1 MAGYL
6 ERALKEKKAKI
17 TLYFTDPTV
26 LAMKTYC
33 IHHKGMNMSTFTE
46 DAVLE
51 KLKRMVEQ
59 KPVDLVM
66 RHKTE

>member
-1 MAGYL
+1 MGFV
-6 ERALKEKKAKI
+6 ERALREKKQKV
-17 TLYFTDPTV
+17 TLYFSDAAV

-51 KLKRMVEQ
+51 KLKRAVEQ
-59 KPVDLVM
+59 KPVELVM

>member
-1 MAGYL
+1 MGYL
-6 ERALKEKKAKI
+6 DRALREKKQKV
-17 TLYFTDPTV
+17 TLYFTDASV

-51 KLKRMVEQ
+51 KLKRTAEQ
-59 KPVDLVM
+59 KPVELIM
-66 RHKTE
+66 HHKTE